1 VTRRAPRGRLAP
13 AALVDAVAR
22 HRVLLSAGLAAAAVA
37 SSLSVVAP
45 GAEPVSVVVAAAHDL
60 PAGTELTAGD
70 LTVLRLPAGA
80 VPAGALRGSDEAAGR
95 LLAGPVRRG
104 EPLTD
109 VRLLGAGLVPAG
121 DHVAVP
127 VRVADPAVG
136 HLLQAGDRVDVLAA
150 AMDGGT
156 PARTVVGD
164 VAVLA
169 VPDLPDDLGEG
180 ALVVVAATSGAA
192 ARLASAAVTSR
203 LSLAVRGR

>member
-1 VTRRAPRGRLAP
+1 
-13 AALVDAVAR
+13 
-22 HRVLLSAGLAAAAVA
+22 VLLSAGLAAAAVA
-37 SSLSVVAP
+37 SALSVVAP
-45 GAEPVSVVVAAAHDL
+45 APRPVGVVVGAARDL
-60 PAGTELTAGD
+60 PAGTELVDGD
-70 LTVLRLPAGA
+70 LTELHLPVEA
-80 VPAGALRGSDEAAGR
+80 VPAGALRSTGEAAGR

-109 VRLLGAGLVPAG
+109 VRLLGAGLVPEG
-121 DHVAVP
+121 EHVAVP

-136 HLLQAGDRVDVLAA
+136 HLVRPGDRVDVLAA
-150 AMDGGT
+150 ATDGGT

-169 VPDLPDDLGEG
+169 VPDLPDDLAEG